1 MIRRFLLLSVLSL
14 PLMARAYNVPVAE
27 TIRWEK
33 RPWWEELLQ
42 PLEPV
47 YLDNVV
53 EVSPWRGNWFVNVS
67 GGVSA
72 FVGSPLGC
80 GDIFDRTKPALSV
93 SVGKWFT
100 PAIGVRAAF
109 QGLQF
114 KDALFESRN
123 FQHLHADLMW
133 NVLAGISHSKDDFRW
148 DLVPY
153 VGLGIL
159 HNDELDRQPFAVS
172 YGVQGRYRLTDRLHL
187 TAELGC
193 ATTFKDFDGM
203 GAGNEWGDRMLS
215 LTAGL
220 SYTIGKK
227 DWKRIVDAS
236 PYIER
241 NEQLTG
247 YAHSLRDENE
257 RLRQRNGMNAR
268 IIVELEKILKLEGL
282 LDKYADMLSSMKD
295 NNSKEKTGGYP
306 KNDYSGLNSLRARLR
321 NAQAD
326 KNKHKGDTTFIH
338 NKDTIYMV
346 QGKASIYNNGS
357 NSFQDNDTITSS
369 LLMDGRYIGPPIYF
383 FFVLNTDR
391 LTDHSQLVNLDGI
404 ARIAK
409 KYGLRIQIIGAADS
423 ATGNDSI
430 NNGLSQRRA
439 SYMAGQL
446 RERGVDTCMIET
458 VSVGGINDY
467 NPTEANRNACVRL
480 LWPSSDTK
488 D

>member
-1 MIRRFLLLSVLSL
+1 
-14 PLMARAYNVPVAE
+14 
-27 TIRWEK
+27 
-33 RPWWEELLQ
+33 
-42 PLEPV
+42 
-47 YLDNVV
+47 
-53 EVSPWRGNWFVNVS
+53 
-67 GGVSA
+67 
-72 FVGSPLGC
+72 
-80 GDIFDRTKPALSV
+80 
-93 SVGKWFT
+93 
-100 PAIGVRAAF
+100 
-109 QGLQF
+109 
-114 KDALFESRN
+114 
-123 FQHLHADLMW
+123 
-133 NVLAGISHSKDDFRW
+133 
-148 DLVPY
+148 
-153 VGLGIL
+153 
-159 HNDELDRQPFAVS
+159 
-172 YGVQGRYRLTDRLHL
+172 
-187 TAELGC
+187 
-193 ATTFKDFDGM
+193 
-203 GAGNEWGDRMLS
+203 
-215 LTAGL
+215 
-220 SYTIGKK
+220 
-227 DWKRIVDAS
+227 
-236 PYIER
+236 
-241 NEQLTG
+241 
-247 YAHSLRDENE
+247 
-257 RLRQRNGMNAR
+257 MNAR

-391 LTDHSQLVNLDGI
+391 LTHSQLVNLDGI

>member
-1 MIRRFLLLSVLSL
+1 
-14 PLMARAYNVPVAE
+14 MARAYNVPVAD

-203 GAGNEWGDRMLS
+203 GAGNKWGDRMLS

-241 NEQLTG
+241 NEQLAG

-257 RLRQRNGMNAR
+257 RLRQRNGMNTR

-409 KYGLRIQIIGAADS
+409 KHKLRIQIIGAADS